1 MSKTLKEYDDNVSD
15 ILNLLI
21 LPSILCM
28 ASKLCQSVNVNLDT
42 ETCSLCN
49 SFSYYACDVAIS

>member
-28 ASKLCQSVNVNLDT
+28 ASKLCQSVNV
-42 ETCSLCN
+42 C
-49 SFSYYACDVAIS
+49 I

>member
-21 LPSILCM
+21 LPSTLCK
-28 ASKLCQSVNVNLDT
+28 ASKLCQSVNM
-42 ETCSLCN
+42 C
-49 SFSYYACDVAIS
+49 I